1 MNIILVVVLLG
12 VGITIGMYVV
22 SQIAVHID
30 TNTNNKELLD
40 NLRKMDKQDL
50 MDKRIDDDK

>member
-1 MNIILVVVLLG
+1 MDIILIVVLLG
-12 VGITIGMYVV
+12 VGITVGMYVASKV
-22 SQIAVHID
+22 ALHID